1 MTKAE
6 FIESLIGSLNGLS
19 EDDIKKSKDYYEE
32 MIDDRMEDGIPEEE
46 AVSGLGT
53 VDEIKD
59 QILEEVPITKIV
71 KERMKPKRALRAW
84 EIVLLII
91 GAPLWIPITAALI
104 VVALVLYLCF
114 WIIILALYLCAVHI
128 RTPSIYYE
136 LTAVHPLIIALTR
149 DIISVHNVNGL
160 LFFIKNC
167 KRVIGIVC
175 VIPCL
180 IIKQVDCSV
189 RSGQVLV
196 DTGTEIL
203 CLDVLHD
210 LRIEQHS
217 RTKDNVLYSH
227 SAPDII
233 GVPCYVKHIVLY
245 KRRKSIKHRCKPVVH
260 YIR

>member
-71 KERMKPKRALRAW
+71 KERIKPKRALRAW

-114 WIIILALYLCAVHI
+114 WIIILALYLCDFAVFI
-128 RTPSIYYE
+128 WGFGVIIGAFVQQYGFNAGLFMAGCGVASIG
-136 LTAVHPLIIALTR
+136 IA
-149 DIISVHNVNGL
+149 IL
-160 LFFIKNC
+160 LFFGFTKVAQGMIFLSKKMGLGIKRMFVGG
-167 KRVIGIVC
+167 K
-175 VIPCL
+175 
-180 IIKQVDCSV
+180 K
-189 RSGQVLV
+189 
-196 DTGTEIL
+196 E
-203 CLDVLHD
+203 
-210 LRIEQHS
+210 
-217 RTKDNVLYSH
+217 
-227 SAPDII
+227 
-233 GVPCYVKHIVLY
+233 
-245 KRRKSIKHRCKPVVH
+245 
-260 YIR
+260 